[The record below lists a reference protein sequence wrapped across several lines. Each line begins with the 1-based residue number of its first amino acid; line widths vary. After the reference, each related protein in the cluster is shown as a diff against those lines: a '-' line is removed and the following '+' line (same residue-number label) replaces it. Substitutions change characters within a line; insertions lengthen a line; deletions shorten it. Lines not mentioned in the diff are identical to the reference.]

1 MRGLPFDDPHNVSV
15 ALRIFRPVIL
25 NDAKHLRPRAETR
38 LGQDHDVKAI
48 GSNLKEQIIQEAHFK
63 FSGL

>member
-1 MRGLPFDDPHNVSV
+1 LPFDDPHNVSV

-38 LGQDHDVKAI
+38 LGQDHDV
-48 GSNLKEQIIQEAHFK
+48 NP
-63 FSGL
+63 FSASAP